1 MELRSDRLRVFEAVL
16 RQGGFSRA
24 ARSLG
29 MTQSSVSQTIA
40 ALEAD
45 VGEPL
50 FQRGRQ
56 VALTEAGRTLQEHAE
71 AVLRAV
77 DEARGALERQRG
89 VVAGPLGLGTSDTL
103 ATWLLPPVF
112 ARFRREFP
120 EVELRLD
127 NRPSPAVAEAVAAR
141 RLDLGVVSLP
151 LPPTVS
157 AAVRELRQVP
167 LRPQRDVVVVPRGHP
182 LARRSRVRPAELAQH
197 PLVLLDRS
205 TASRAW
211 LDAHFS
217 AAGVQPKVAMEMSSV
232 EVLKRLAGLGFGATV
247 IPEVALGGSKELV
260 GIPLAGVHQRRMVGI
275 VVGAAPSRAAKA
287 FIDVAREMKPF
298 TLSGGRRP

>member
-1 MELRSDRLRVFEAVL
+1 MELRSDRLRVFDAVL

-24 ARSLG
+24 ARALG

-56 VALTEAGRTLQEHAE
+56 VVLLTEAGRTLQEHAE
-71 AVLRAV
+71 AVLHAV
-77 DEARGALERQRG
+77 DEARSALEGQRG
-89 VVAGPLGLGTSDTL
+89 VVAGALGLGTSDTL
-103 ATWLLPPVF
+103 ATWVLPPVF

-141 RLDLGVVSLP
+141 KLDLGVVSLP

-182 LARRSRVRPAELAQH
+182 LSKRSRVRPAELAAH

-217 AAGVQPKVAMEMSSV
+217 AAGVQPKVVMEMSSV

-247 IPEVALGGSKELV
+247 IPEVALGGSRELV
-260 GIPLAGVHQRRMVGI
+260 GIPLAGVQQRRMVGI
-275 VVGAAPSRAAKA
+275 VVGATPSRAARA
-287 FIDVAREMKPF
+287 FIDVARE
-298 TLSGGRRP
+298 LIRSR

>member
-1 MELRSDRLRVFEAVL
+1 MELRSDRLRVFDAVL

-24 ARSLG
+24 ARALG

-56 VALTEAGRTLQEHAE
+56 VVLLTEAGRTLQEHAE
-71 AVLRAV
+71 AVLHAV
-77 DEARGALERQRG
+77 DEARSALEGQRG
-89 VVAGPLGLGTSDTL
+89 VVAGALGLGTSDTL
-103 ATWLLPPVF
+103 ATWVLPPVF

-141 RLDLGVVSLP
+141 KLDLGVVSLP

-182 LARRSRVRPAELAQH
+182 LSKRSRVRPAELAAH

-217 AAGVQPKVAMEMSSV
+217 AAGVQPKVVMEMSSV

-247 IPEVALGGSKELV
+247 IPEVALGGSRELV

-275 VVGAAPSRAAKA
+275 VVGATPSRAARA
-287 FIDVAREMKPF
+287 FIDVARD
-298 TLSGGRRP
+298 LIRSR